1 MITGID
7 HVVILVDALEAA
19 MRRFEALGFEVTR
32 GGAHPAWG
40 TENALI
46 PLADGSYLEL
56 LAARDPA
63 LASRHRLWQRPD
75 GTMRAPGTYGGYAL
89 GTDDVERD
97 VLGIRARGL
106 DLTEPQAGARQRPD
120 GQMVRWRLAFSA
132 RPHLPFLIEDETP
145 RPLRIAPPAH
155 GLGLHAG
162 MDEVVVAVSNLVDAT
177 RAYERLLGVPATGA
191 RFQTPRGGIELRAGR
206 STDARPTEARP
217 ASRAAVDAG
226 VRSVVLGVRRWAEST
241 RAIEGV
247 LQPVEDA
254 TCIDPAS
261 TGGVRL
267 FLRPQP

>member
-7 HVVILVDALEAA
+7 HVVILVDGLESA
-19 MRRFEALGFEVTR
+19 MRRFEALGFEVVQ

-120 GQMVRWRLAFSA
+120 GQTVRWRLSFSA

-145 RPLRIAPPAH
+145 RPLRIAPPGR

-162 MDEVVVAVSNLVDAT
+162 IDEVVVSVSDLDAAA
-177 RAYERLLGVPATGA
+177 RAYEQLLGVPATRG
-191 RFQTPRGGIELRAGR
+191 RFQTPRGGIELRVGR
-206 STDARPTEARP
+206 LTDDRPTEARP
-217 ASRAAVDAG
+217 VSRAGVEAG

-241 RAIEGV
+241 RAIQGM
-247 LQPVEDA
+247 LQSVGDA
-254 TCIDPAS
+254 MRIDPARI
-261 TGGVRL
+261 GGVRL
-267 FLRPQP
+267 FLRHRP